1 MLREEVLSFLGGC
14 FNGEPASC
22 SFACPFRP
30 DMRAFL
36 KKASKGRWDAA
47 YKELRTYIPFPE
59 ITAALCP
66 GMCEGACQHKTVLGG
81 ESIAVRELERA
92 CIALAR
98 RKEGASYAIPPRE
111 ERVAVVGAGVSGLA
125 CALGMAQK
133 KYKVTVFDKNDG
145 WGGSLREHPDF
156 PTFDA
161 DFKMQFAPVEAE
173 FCFGRKIVSLDE
185 LSDFNAVFIATGK
198 GGESFSLLD
207 GWDSRLFSTS
217 RPGVFL
223 GGEAAGLSLIEGMA
237 SGLLACRP
245 IEAYLQTGKPENAA
259 DNWDPAHACRF
270 IPHKAMPSKSVKPSG
285 IFYTAE
291 EARAE
296 AGRCMQCDCTE
307 CMDACEL
314 LGKYNKKPPR
324 IASDVIQD
332 GQSRN
337 SVSTASIT
345 RETWSCNLC
354 HRCERG
360 CSAGTD
366 VAGIFQASRESRVTS
381 GYYPPALHAYWLREM
396 SQAGGE
402 AALTIQGSGDSVFFP
417 GCRLGASNP
426 DYVLKSYE
434 LLRERLGAGL
444 ILDCCGA
451 PAYWAGEKKLL
462 DEHASALREK
472 WERLGKPKFIV
483 GCASCARMLNSELP
497 EIETVSLYTVLA
509 QLDIFPT
516 PGKPPFLS
524 AAVFDP
530 CAGSGDDDAKHA
542 VRDIAEHS
550 GVKLTDFDSDGRCC
564 GFGGHMQ
571 LADPELYRGMTE
583 SRAGLTDEPYIV
595 WCSNCLD
602 VFRLSGKSCA
612 HILDL
617 LFSLDSKPTSLEEKR
632 KNRISLK
639 KKLLHELGD
648 DGFMAAENEW
658 DSLSVTYTPDV
669 IYKMELALIPMG
681 DVLETLWYAE
691 RDGVGF
697 VNDAGECLAQRTFGP
712 VVVWVR
718 YSREE
723 TASGTAYTL
732 LDVYSHRMQVRKE
745 GSVDGR

>member
-1 MLREEVLSFLGGC
+1 MFREEVLSYLGGC

-59 ITAALCP
+59 VTAALCP
-66 GMCEGACQHKTVLGG
+66 GMCEGACQHRTVLGG

-111 ERVAVVGAGVSGLA
+111 ERVAIIGAGAAGLA

-133 KYKVTVFDKNDG
+133 KYKVTVFDRAEG
-145 WGGSLREHPDF
+145 WGGCLRHHPDF
-156 PTFDA
+156 AVFDA

-173 FCFGRKIVSLDE
+173 FRFGEEIKSLDE
-185 LSDFNAVFIATGK
+185 LADFSAVFIAAGRGGDTFGLMDSWDGK
-198 GGESFSLLD
+198 LY
-207 GWDSRLFSTS
+207 STS

-223 GGEAAGLSLIEGMA
+223 GGEAAGLTLIEGMA

-245 IEAYLQTGKPENAA
+245 IEAYLQTGRPENAA
-259 DNWDPAHACRF
+259 DNWGPSHACRF
-270 IPHKAMPSKSVKPSG
+270 IPHEGAPSESVKPAG
-285 IFYTAE
+285 ERYTAD

-296 AGRCMQCDCTE
+296 AARCMQCDCTV

-354 HRCERG
+354 HRCERD
-360 CSAGTD
+360 CSAGTN
-366 VAGIFQASRESRVTS
+366 VAGIFQASRASRVTT

-396 SQAGGE
+396 AQASDE
-402 AALTIQGSGDSVFFP
+402 AALTIAGTGTDVFFP

-426 DYVLKSYE
+426 EYVLRSYDI
-434 LLRERLGAGL
+434 LREKLGAGL

-451 PAYWAGEKKLL
+451 PAYWAGETAAL
-462 DEHASALREK
+462 DKHISALREK
-472 WERLGKPKFIV
+472 WEGLGCPRLIV
-483 GCASCARMLNSELP
+483 GCPSCIRVLKTLLP

-509 QLDIFPT
+509 ELGIKSTASAPVFGT
-516 PGKPPFLS
+516 

-530 CAGSGDDDAKHA
+530 CAGSGDLMAKAA
-542 VRDIAEHS
+542 VRALAES
-550 GVKLTDFDSDGRCC
+550 TGVSLTDFDSDGRCC

-571 LADPELYRGMTE
+571 LADPALYREMTG
-583 SRAGLTDEPYIV
+583 SRASLAEEPYIV

-602 VFRLSGKSCA
+602 VFRSAGKRCA
-612 HILDL
+612 HVLDL
-617 LFSLDSKPTSLEEKR
+617 LFGLESSPTSLEEKR
-632 KNRISLK
+632 KNRLALK
-639 KKLLHELGD
+639 KELLSRQGD
-648 DGFMAAENEW
+648 DSFMPEAREW
-658 DSLSVTYTPDV
+658 DTLPVSYTPDI
-669 IYKMELALIPMG
+669 IYKMELELIPMG
-681 DVLETLWYAE
+681 DVLETIWRAE
-691 RDGVGF
+691 RDGSGF
-697 VNDAGECLAQRTFGP
+697 ENDAGERLVRHTFGP
-712 VVVWVR
+712 VVVWAQYR
-718 YSREE
+718 RGEDGCFE
-723 TASGTAYTL
+723 L

-745 GSVDGR
+745 GTV